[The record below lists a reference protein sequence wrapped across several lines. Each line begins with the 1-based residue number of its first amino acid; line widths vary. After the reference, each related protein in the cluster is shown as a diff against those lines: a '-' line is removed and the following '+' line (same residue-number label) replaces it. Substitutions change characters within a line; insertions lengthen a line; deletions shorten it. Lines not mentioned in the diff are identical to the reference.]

1 MDNHYV
7 IEQMIRDRLAAA
19 RASARRTALIRQSKG
34 RPRRS
39 SGIGHR
45 LIDLGR
51 PLMKVA
57 RDAASVSRGFI
68 GVVARSRLVH
78 RLREL
83 T

>member
-1 MDNHYV
+1 
-7 IEQMIRDRLAAA
+7 
-19 RASARRTALIRQSKG
+19 
-34 RPRRS
+34 
-39 SGIGHR
+39 
-45 LIDLGR
+45 
-51 PLMKVA
+51 MKVA